1 MIKKYVLFFI
11 ILFFFAINADAS
23 NSVKIHVKVNK
34 GILHYHH
41 DLSIKEVSQL
51 CKKPAWGCN
60 RYQTFSLFPKIQYKT
75 TQYFK
80 QKCYHISAINFEY
93 GLKQSDIY
101 IAKEFAKNSCRYN
114 AIKKHEEEHYKVNL
128 YAYIFFKS
136 QLQKEIKKIV
146 SRIQPFCVPKNTPQ
160 SEQAIFYH
168 KQAINNYIKQSITPF
183 LTFLNN
189 KQKEKHEKIVHN
201 PLIKP
206 YEFSHCPAMDRQTK
220 KLVYSILKDKK
231 KK

>member
-75 TQYFK
+75 TRYFK

-101 IAKEFAKNSCRYN
+101 TLQKNLLKIHVVIMPSKN
-114 AIKKHEEEHYKVNL
+114 MKKNTIKLIYML
-128 YAYIFFKS
+128 IFF
-136 QLQKEIKKIV
+136 
-146 SRIQPFCVPKNTPQ
+146 
-160 SEQAIFYH
+160 
-168 KQAINNYIKQSITPF
+168 
-183 LTFLNN
+183 LN
-189 KQKEKHEKIVHN
+189 
-201 PLIKP
+201 LS
-206 YEFSHCPAMDRQTK
+206 F
-220 KLVYSILKDKK
+220 KK
-231 KK
+231 K